1 MPRKKNKSGDQYAI
15 HELLSGKES
24 EGEVVENIRGKIAR
38 WENDSRESRRQWL
51 LNAAFARGQH
61 FNVFARTQDRLVR
74 TPTPPGRK
82 QITDDMVGEWKL
94 RQVANMTTAMPRP
107 SVIPNPKRDRKS
119 VTAARY
125 GEALLDYYRD
135 EWRFIE
141 RYIAL
146 CGGLIDFGNMFG
158 FYNYIED
165 IKRETAV
172 ATGED
177 NEPIYDGTEPI
188 IEQWMVGDIVEQ
200 FIYPHQLAVSLDSSP
215 LHEKMWAVLLF
226 DRSLDYMIGRYGDAA
241 KEIQA
246 VRGRPDDTYD
256 LYNIASSKPEQT
268 YGTIPTV
275 REEIYLQPPSE
286 TEDGLYAVVS
296 GNTFLK
302 VEKWPHQ
309 KLTHLPIVHYH
320 LLRESDEFYARSP
333 IEQQIPLQRLVNLL
347 WCVLAE
353 NAEDMA
359 HQKTLLPDQGY
370 IDTPSNLPE
379 VIRYTY
385 PFVPSILAP
394 APMPDYVAATLDRA
408 KAALRDRQFSHGAS
422 IGTAVSGVR
431 SDAHAQNLQDQ
442 DLLPL
447 SVADSLL
454 SSAFARAY
462 EIILVL
468 AAEKLT
474 DDRTL
479 NSADKNGRQVS
490 MANFKGAM
498 LGDVQR
504 VKVRMM
510 NANLRSP
517 NAVKQD
523 IFNWFN
529 AGMITDNMGIRR
541 DPMKAMRQLEFA
553 LPESIF
559 EDYKIHSNRAY
570 QENDRLMRGEPVMPY
585 DFQHHPIHLTCHD
598 ELRNSDEYMAKKESK
613 EPEDQQIVV
622 IVDEHINATMMMYQT
637 ALQAMMP
644 PQPEEGEDVN
654 QKTKSGSAKTNT
666 SKAAGKPEGASKP

>member
-1 MPRKKNKSGDQYAI
+1 MPRKKTESGGQYAI

-24 EGEVVENIRGKIAR
+24 EGEIVENIRGKIAR
-38 WENDSRESRRQWL
+38 WENESRESRRQWL

-94 RQVANMTTAMPRP
+94 RQIANMTIAMPRP

-172 ATGED
+172 VIGED
-177 NEPIYDGTEPI
+177 TEPVYVGAEPV

-268 YGTIPTV
+268 YGIIPTV

-286 TEDGLYAVVS
+286 TEGGLYAVIS

-302 VEKWPHQ
+302 TEKWPYQ
-309 KLTHLPIVHYH
+309 KLIHLPIVHYH

-379 VIRYTY
+379 VIRFTY
-385 PFVPSILAP
+385 PFAPTILAP

-462 EIILVL
+462 EIILML

-479 NSADKNGRQVS
+479 NYTDQNGRQVS
-490 MANFKGAM
+490 IADFKGAM

-517 NAVKQD
+517 NAVKREVYE
-523 IFNWFN
+523 WFS
-529 AGMITDNMGIRR
+529 AGLITNNMGQP
-541 DPMKAMRQLEFA
+541 DTMKAMKMLEFA
-553 LPESIF
+553 LPESVF
-559 EDYKIHSNRAY
+559 EDYKIHSGRAY
-570 QENDRLMRGEPVMPY
+570 QENDRLMHGEPVAPY
-585 DFQHHPIHLTCHD
+585 DFQDHRIHLVCHD
-598 ELRNSDEYMAKKESK
+598 ELLNSDEFMEKMESR
-613 EPEDQQIVV
+613 EADDQKIVA
-622 IVDEHINATMMMYQT
+622 IVMKHITDTQLMYQT

-644 PQPEEGEDVN
+644 TQPTEGENVN
-654 QKTKSGSAKTNT
+654 QEAKSGSAETTK
-666 SKAAGKPEGASKP
+666 SKATSKPEGASKP